1 MGVKRHILIRIKNY
15 WIDEQVESSLKEILG
30 SLLSVIGTIQAAIGS
45 TPQLPLNQEQSYQFR
60 LIGNA
65 LQAVGSGLSA
75 DGQGSV
81 SLEKIGDQI
90 QAIGNSTVLT
100 GMIIFSMSD
109 HDTAERL
116 IIAGLWM
123 QALGSFVGLT
133 DEFFDS
139 TEDGREEN
147 IIGGL
152 LQGIGNSLQAIS
164 GIETL
169 RNDSQRQTGVV
180 GSWIQ
185 AVGTVVSLIGQIKEE
200 REEIRL
206 NINE

>member
-1 MGVKRHILIRIKNY
+1 MEDKRHILIRIKNH
-15 WIDEQVESSLKEILG
+15 WIDDQVENSLKEILG

-81 SLEKIGDQI
+81 SLEKMGDQI

-109 HDTAERL
+109 SDAEERL

-139 TEDGREEN
+139 TEDGRGEN

>member
-1 MGVKRHILIRIKNY
+1 M
-15 WIDEQVESSLKEILG
+15 ESSLKEILG

-109 HDTAERL
+109 HDTEERL

-139 TEDGREEN
+139 TEDGRGEN

-200 REEIRL
+200 REEIRQ